1 MADTSERQ
9 AKNMQLIEQLD
20 ADGFGLDPLHMLK
33 FRLDVLTEHLV
44 AAKVVNSDTLETEWE
59 TQLGELL
66 ESVSAEVRKHQLLA
80 E

>member
-1 MADTSERQ
+1 MADMTEQQS
-9 AKNMQLIEQLD
+9 KNIKLIEQLD

-44 AAKVVNSDTLETEWE
+44 AADVISGDALEGEWE

-66 ESVSAEVRKHQLLA
+66 ESVAAEVRKQQLLA
-80 E
+80 D